1 MNLGMPD
8 FRICVLNG
16 LIAKAPLG
24 DNFNRSHIPYG
35 KGILLEMLPRNIRV
49 LPVPSDLGER

>member
-1 MNLGMPD
+1 MSD

-24 DNFNRSHIPYG
+24 DNFNCSHMPYG
-35 KGILLEMLPRNIRV
+35 KGILLELLPRNIRG
-49 LPVPSDLGER
+49 LLVPSDLGER

>member
-1 MNLGMPD
+1 MPD